1 MPSRHK
7 QKQKR
12 IYACRVGF
20 GLPHHPHRKKLQQKS
35 QQKEDTGEG
44 IRTWMQIGCPASNKA
59 KQKARCHVATAS
71 PRKKSFNI
79 LKIKNLEGKGKRVW
93 IFLKEKR
100 RTRKQRWSNLIT
112 SSIAAHNHQP
122 STPNKSNPAE
132 ISEFKAARRGFFC
145 LSSDGRTCLYS
156 SFAGTP
162 PHRWECRAGSYSS
175 FRTALISPDI
185 IPFLHNGRKG
195 HKK

>member
-1 MPSRHK
+1 M
-7 QKQKR
+7 
-12 IYACRVGF
+12 
-20 GLPHHPHRKKLQQKS
+20 PHHPHRKKLQQKS

-44 IRTWMQIGCPASNKA
+44 IRTWMQIRMPSKQQGQA
-59 KQKARCHVATAS
+59 KGLMSRCHCKPQKKKLQHFENKEAGRERETGLNFFE
-71 PRKKSFNI
+71 RKKKDPKTA
-79 LKIKNLEGKGKRVW
+79 LIKPNYFVNRC
-93 IFLKEKR
+93 
-100 RTRKQRWSNLIT
+100 T
-112 SSIAAHNHQP
+112 HNHQP